1 MNRHLDS
8 IESIR
13 ETSSHNVRRTHE
25 GTWRMQLEM
34 IGTGWNDLNP
44 DNFCLPVRIAVFVDP
59 VIRKVIAMK
68 GFHLDRQVSDNQDQL
83 DESLEKM
90 GIRLDFIKLVT

>member
-1 MNRHLDS
+1 
-8 IESIR
+8 
-13 ETSSHNVRRTHE
+13 
-25 GTWRMQLEM
+25 
-34 IGTGWNDLNP
+34 
-44 DNFCLPVRIAVFVDP
+44 
-59 VIRKVIAMK
+59 MK